1 MKSQYGQRLFIC
13 PVHLHLV
20 CLAVKVF
27 RFCRVEEIRFSI
39 ELSITIAFEQ
49 GGFALYLDLKQVP
62 VVFQA
67 FFHSE
72 AVDEWLQVEFYST
85 YSISDSSNFY
95 APKYGFQL
103 SDSVQNFIH
112 DQIMAST

>member
-27 RFCRVEEIRFSI
+27 QFCRVEGIRFSI

-49 GGFALYLDLKQVP
+49 EGFALYLGLGHDP
-62 VVFQA
+62 EVFQA

-72 AVDEWLQVEFYST
+72 AVDELLQVEFYST

-103 SDSVQNFIH
+103 SDSFQNFIF
-112 DQIMAST
+112 DRIMASA